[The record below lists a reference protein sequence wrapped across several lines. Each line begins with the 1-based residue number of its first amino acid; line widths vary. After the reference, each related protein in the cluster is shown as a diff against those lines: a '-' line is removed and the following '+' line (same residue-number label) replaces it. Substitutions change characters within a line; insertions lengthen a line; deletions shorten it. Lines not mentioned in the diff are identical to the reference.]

1 VTVKIAAGAVLV
13 VAPLQFIANFVG
25 HREDR

>member
-1 VTVKIAAGAVLV
+1 VSVKIAAGAALV
-13 VAPLQFIANFVG
+13 VAPLKFMANIVG